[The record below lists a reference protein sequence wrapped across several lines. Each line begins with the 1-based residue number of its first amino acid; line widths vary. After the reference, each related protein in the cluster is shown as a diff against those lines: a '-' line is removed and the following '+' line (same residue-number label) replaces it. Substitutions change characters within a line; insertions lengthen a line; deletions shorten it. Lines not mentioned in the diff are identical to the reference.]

1 MLYYTYDEIDYFCNH
16 YLVWLCIISGS
27 NWIRLMLLNI
37 KGSTKKTR
45 KLVESAVWDY
55 AERMMSTRLVKTLVL
70 NINLIR
76 NYTEKEGC
84 EGSCIWDYWD
94 DLKKTPREFTIE
106 LDSSISIRNI
116 LINLAHEM
124 VHVKQWVKGEMY
136 EYSKSNMVRFMK
148 KKYDMNDMDY
158 YDYPWEIEAF
168 GCQLGLFI
176 RWCESNGFG
185 DRKDM
190 KENI

>member
-1 MLYYTYDEIDYFCNH
+1 MAD
-16 YLVWLCIISGS
+16 
-27 NWIRLMLLNI
+27 
-37 KGSTKKTR
+37 
-45 KLVESAVWDY
+45 
-55 AERMMSTRLVKTLVL
+55 
-70 NINLIR
+70 
-76 NYTEKEGC
+76 KEGA
-84 EGSCIWDYWD
+84 EGFCIWDEWD
-94 DLKKTPREFTIE
+94 DLRKTPREFTID
-106 LDSSISIRNI
+106 LDSSISIRDI

-176 RWCESNGFG
+176 RWCETEGLG
-185 DRKDM
+185 DCSEM